1 MPDAPAPVAVRLADY
16 RPPAWLVPDI
26 ALSFALDAD
35 RTVVTSRLT
44 VQRNGA
50 HKEPLRLD
58 GSGLRTLSVT
68 LDGTALPANA
78 CSEEAG
84 QLVVPVT
91 GDTAIIET
99 VVEISPAANS
109 QLMGLYASG
118 GNLCTQCEAEGF
130 RRITWFPDRP
140 DVLSRYSVRL
150 EADRKTYPV
159 LLSNGNPGAVGDLP
173 GGRHY
178 AEWADPFPKPC
189 YLFALV
195 AGRLSPFR
203 DRFTTMSGRSIDL
216 AIWVAEADLPKCAH
230 AMEALKTSMRWD
242 EEHYGR
248 EYDLDM
254 FNIVAVSDFNFGAME
269 NKGLNIFNS
278 KYILADPDTATDLD
292 FDQVAAVVAHEY
304 FHNWTGN
311 RITCRDWFQLSLKEG
326 LTVYRDQEFSADIGS
341 RAVKR
346 IEDVRIL
353 RAAQFPEDAG
363 PLAHP
368 VRPESYIEISNFYTA
383 TVYNKGA
390 EVIRMMAALLG
401 PEAYRKG
408 CDLYF
413 ERHDGQAVTVEDWVR
428 AHEDAS
434 GRDLT
439 QFRRWYSQSGTPRVT
454 ATIAHDAAKQTATLT
469 LAQATPATPG
479 QPSKAPFHIPLRVAL
494 FDPATDAKL
503 GDERLLELTDG
514 KASATFADVPHAPL
528 VSLNRGFTAPVVIEA
543 KQSRTDLA
551 LLSAYDDDPFAR
563 YEAMQRLGVDVLKSA
578 IAGGEAADPDL
589 LRAVAAT
596 LDSGLDPAFI
606 AEAVV
611 LPSEA
616 FLGDQMDKVDPD
628 AIHRARHAARLALLD
643 HNRERLWDIYRS
655 HNDNAYSSSGIA
667 KARRKLK
674 NVALGFL
681 AADDSAEAIAAAYDQ
696 FDRAD
701 NMTDRMGAL
710 GVLVN
715 SARPERNAAV
725 AAFRRKFRDDPLVID
740 KWFTAQALSM
750 REDTLAQ
757 VIALSEHPDFSRRNP
772 NRLRSL
778 LLSFAANQLRFND
791 ASGAGYRFIADEAI
805 AADGINTQSAA
816 RLAQALTK
824 WRRFEP
830 VRAALMKAEL
840 ERVLATPGLS
850 KDVFEVASKGLA

>member
-1 MPDAPAPVAVRLADY
+1 MPDAPAPVRLADY
-16 RPPAWLVPDI
+16 LPPRWLVPDVE
-26 ALSFALDAD
+26 LGFVLDAD
-35 RTVVTSRLT
+35 RTVVTARLT
-44 VQRNGA
+44 VARQGQHR
-50 HKEPLRLD
+50 EPLRLD
-58 GSGLRTLSVT
+58 GEGLVLKSVRV
-68 LDGTALPANA
+68 DGRQLAPSDYGLAT
-78 CSEEAG
+78 G
-84 QLVVPVT
+84 QLVIALP
-91 GDTAIIET
+91 GDSATVET
-99 VVEISPAANS
+99 VVEIAPAANS

-130 RRITWFPDRP
+130 RRITFFPDRP
-140 DVLSRYSVRL
+140 DILSRYTVRL
-150 EADRKTYPV
+150 EADRAAFPV
-159 LLSNGNPGAVGDLP
+159 LLSNGNPGEAVDLGD
-173 GGRHY
+173 GRHC
-178 AEWADPFPKPC
+178 AVWTDPFPKPC

-195 AGRLSPFR
+195 AGRLAPFI
-203 DRFTTMSGRSIDL
+203 DSFVTMSGRTIDL
-216 AIWVAEADLPKCAH
+216 AIWVAAADLPKCAH
-230 AMEALKTSMRWD
+230 AMAALKTSMRWD
-242 EEHYGR
+242 EDHYGR
-248 EYDLDM
+248 EYDLEV

-278 KYILADPDTATDLD
+278 KYILADPETATDAD

-326 LTVYRDQEFSADIGS
+326 LTVFRDQEFSADTGS

-346 IEDVRIL
+346 IEDVRVL

-368 VRPESYIEISNFYTA
+368 VRPDSYIEISNFYTA
-383 TVYNKGA
+383 TIYNKGA

-413 ERHDGQAVTVEDWVR
+413 DRHDGQAVTVEDWVR

-439 QFRRWYSQSGTPRVT
+439 RFRRWYSQSGTPRVAVAVSHDT
-454 ATIAHDAAKQTATLT
+454 AAGTVTIGLSQS
-469 LAQATPATPG
+469 TPATPG
-479 QPSKAPFHIPLRVAL
+479 QPVKAPFHLPLRLAL
-494 FDPATDAKL
+494 FNRDSGARI
-503 GDERLLELTDG
+503 GDECLIELTEARATVTIDG
-514 KASATFADVPHAPL
+514 VAGLPL

-543 KQSRTDLA
+543 TQSRADLA
-551 LLSAYDDDPFAR
+551 LLSAHDDDPFAR
-563 YEAMQRLGVDVLKSA
+563 YEAMQRLGVDVLTAAVTS
-578 IAGGEAADPDL
+578 GGNPADPDL

-616 FLGDQMDKVDPD
+616 FLGDQLDRVDPD
-628 AIHRARHAARLALLD
+628 TIHRARQAARLALLD
-643 HNRERLWDIYRS
+643 HSRERWWEIYRS
-655 HNDNAYSSSGIA
+655 HSDNGYAATGVA

-681 AADDSAEAIAAAYDQ
+681 CADDGAEAIAAAHDQ

-701 NMTDRMGAL
+701 NMTDRMAALGAL
-710 GVLVN
+710 GN
-715 SARPERNAAV
+715 SARPERDAAV
-725 AAFRRKFRDDPLVID
+725 AAFHARFRADALVID
-740 KWFTAQALSM
+740 KWFMVQALSL
-750 REDTLAQ
+750 RADTLAQ
-757 VIALSEHPDFSRRNP
+757 VTALADHPDFSRRNP
-772 NRLRSL
+772 NRLRAL

-805 AADGINTQSAA
+805 AADSINTQSAA
-816 RLAQALTK
+816 RLAQSLTR
-824 WRRFEP
+824 WRRLEP
-830 VRAALMKAEL
+830 ARAALMKGEL
-840 ERVLATPGLS
+840 QRVMTTPDLS